1 MKLKG
6 GVITQIKTFLMKF
19 SKKEKQG
26 KQPKVKELSKRTANI
41 MTYGFLLFFVFIG
54 FIGLVRAISLSSQ
67 VNSLKNKVADF
78 ETTLTDNANQTSTL
92 DVSRVQYYMANF
104 VYAYINYDKDSA
116 EEREQTLQDYYAF
129 DSSTYTEELNE
140 TRTLKSQRVISV
152 EEYKSYDLAIV
163 KVAYEV
169 SGNSYVMNLAVPF
182 KIKNGLLTIVSPPY
196 SLADNLYQ
204 GDSKSFEKNDS
215 SDLVKLSSSETDS
228 IKEFLEVFFDKYAS
242 SDKTDLKLVMK
253 EPVLMGGSYQV
264 DTIDNSTA
272 LFYEGDDGQ
281 KVVQVSVTF
290 TDKNTTDKHTENF
303 TLYLSQSDNGWVVE
317 KLYNYFKN

>member
-6 GVITQIKTFLMKF
+6 GGLTQIKAFLMKF

-54 FIGLVRAISLSSQ
+54 FIGSLRAISLSSQ

-116 EEREQTLQDYYAF
+116 EEREKTLQDYYAF

-163 KVAYEV
+163 KVGYEV
-169 SGNSYVMNLAVPF
+169 RGNSYVMNLAVPF
-182 KIKNGLLTIVSPPY
+182 KIKDGLLTIVSLPY
-196 SLADNLYQ
+196 SLADDLYQ

-215 SDLVKLSSSETDS
+215 SDLVKLSSSETES

-242 SDKTDLKLVMK
+242 SDETDLKLVMK

-303 TLYLSQSDNGWVVE
+303 TLNLSQSDNGWVVE
-317 KLYNYFKN
+317 KLFNYFKN

>member
-6 GVITQIKTFLMKF
+6 GGLTQIKAFLMKF

-54 FIGLVRAISLSSQ
+54 FIGSLRAISLSSQ

-116 EEREQTLQDYYAF
+116 EERKKTLQDYYAF
-129 DSSTYTEELNE
+129 DFSSYTEELNE

-163 KVAYEV
+163 KVGYEV

-182 KIKNGLLTIVSPPY
+182 KIKDGLLTIVSLPY
-196 SLADNLYQ
+196 SLADDLYQ

-215 SDLVKLSSSETDS
+215 SDLVKLSSSETES

-242 SDKTDLKLVMK
+242 SDETDLKLVMK

-303 TLYLSQSDNGWVVE
+303 TLNLSQSDNGWVVE

>member
-6 GVITQIKTFLMKF
+6 GGLTQIKAFLMKF

-54 FIGLVRAISLSSQ
+54 FIGSLRAISLSSQ

-116 EEREQTLQDYYAF
+116 EEREKTLQDYYAF

-163 KVAYEV
+163 KVGYEV
-169 SGNSYVMNLAVPF
+169 RGNSYVMNLAVPF
-182 KIKNGLLTIVSPPY
+182 KIKDGLLTIVTLPY
-196 SLADNLYQ
+196 SLADDLYQ

-228 IKEFLEVFFDKYAS
+228 IKDFLEVFFDKYAS
-242 SDKTDLKLVMK
+242 SDETDLKLVMK

-303 TLYLSQSDNGWVVE
+303 TLYLSQSNNGWVVE

>member
-26 KQPKVKELSKRTANI
+26 KQPKVKELSKKTASV
-41 MTYGFLLFFVFIG
+41 MTYGFLIVFVFLG

-67 VNSLKNKVADF
+67 VNSLKNKVANF
-78 ETTLTDNANQTSTL
+78 ETTLEDKANQTSTL
-92 DVSRVQYYMANF
+92 DVSWVQYYMTNF
-104 VYAYINYDKDSA
+104 IYAYINYDKESA

-129 DSSTYTEELNE
+129 DLSTYTEELNE

-152 EEYKSYDLAIV
+152 EENKSYDLAIV
-163 KVAYEV
+163 KVGYEV

-182 KIKNGLLTIVSPPY
+182 KIKDGLLTIVSPPY
-196 SLADNLYQ
+196 SLADDLYQ

-215 SDLVKLSSSETDS
+215 SDLVKLSSDETDS
-228 IKEFLEVFFDKYAS
+228 IKEFLKVFFDKYAL
-242 SDKTDLKLVMK
+242 SDETDLNLVMK
-253 EPVLMGGSYQV
+253 EPVLMGGAYQV
-264 DTIDNSTA
+264 DTIDESTA

-290 TDKNTTDKHTENF
+290 TDKNTNDKHTENF

>member
-19 SKKEKQG
+19 SRKEKQG
-26 KQPKVKELSKRTANI
+26 KQPKVKELSKRAASL
-41 MTYGFLLFFVFIG
+41 MTYGVLLFFVFIG

-67 VNSLKNKVADF
+67 VNALKNKVADF

-92 DVSRVQYYMANF
+92 DVSRVQYYMTNF
-104 VYAYINYDKDSA
+104 IYTYINYDKESA

-152 EEYKSYDLAIV
+152 EEYKSYNLAIV
-163 KVAYEV
+163 KVGYEV

-182 KIKNGLLTIVSPPY
+182 KVKDGLLTIVSLPY
-196 SLADNLYQ
+196 SLADDLYQ

-242 SDKTDLKLVMK
+242 SDETDLKLLMK

-264 DTIDNSTA
+264 DTIDESTA

-303 TLYLSQSDNGWVVE
+303 TLYLSQSDNGWTVE

>member
-6 GVITQIKTFLMKF
+6 GGITQIKAFLMKF

-41 MTYGFLLFFVFIG
+41 MTYGFLIVFVFLG

-67 VNSLKNKVADF
+67 VNSLKNKVANF
-78 ETTLTDNANQTSTL
+78 ETTLEDKANQTSTL
-92 DVSRVQYYMANF
+92 DVSRVQYYMTNF
-104 VYAYINYDKDSA
+104 IYAYINYDKESA

-129 DSSTYTEELNE
+129 DLSTYTEELNE

-152 EEYKSYDLAIV
+152 EENKSYDLAIV
-163 KVAYEV
+163 KVGYEV

-182 KIKNGLLTIVSPPY
+182 KIKDGLLTIVSPPY
-196 SLADNLYQ
+196 SLADDLYQ

-228 IKEFLEVFFDKYAS
+228 IKDFLEVFFDKYAS
-242 SDKTDLKLVMK
+242 SDETDLKLVMK

>member
-6 GVITQIKTFLMKF
+6 GVISQIKVFLMKF

-78 ETTLTDNANQTSTL
+78 ETTLTDSANQTSTL

-104 VYAYINYDKDSA
+104 IYTYINYDKESA

-129 DSSTYTEELNE
+129 DFSTYTEELNE

-163 KVAYEV
+163 KVGYEV

-196 SLADNLYQ
+196 SLADDLYQ

-228 IKEFLEVFFDKYAS
+228 IKDFLEVFFDKYAS
-242 SDKTDLKLVMK
+242 SDETDLKLVMK

-264 DTIDNSTA
+264 DMIDDSTA

-303 TLYLSQSDNGWVVE
+303 TLYLSQSNNGWVVE

>member
-19 SKKEKQG
+19 SRKEKQG

-41 MTYGFLLFFVFIG
+41 MTYGFLLFFVFVG

-140 TRTLKSQRVISV
+140 TRTLKTQRVISV
-152 EEYKSYDLAIV
+152 EEYKSYDVAIV
-163 KVAYEV
+163 KVGYEV

-182 KIKNGLLTIVSPPY
+182 KIKDGLLTIVSLPY
-196 SLADNLYQ
+196 SLADDLYQ

-215 SDLVKLSSSETDS
+215 SDLVKLSSSETES

-242 SDKTDLKLVMK
+242 SDETDLKLVMK

>member
-6 GVITQIKTFLMKF
+6 GGITQIKAFLMKF

-26 KQPKVKELSKRTANI
+26 KQPKVKELSKKTASV

-67 VNSLKNKVADF
+67 VNTLKNKVADF

-92 DVSRVQYYMANF
+92 DVSRVQYYMTNF
-104 VYAYINYDKDSA
+104 IYAYINYDKESA

-129 DSSTYTEELNE
+129 DSTTYTEELNE

-152 EEYKSYDLAIV
+152 EENKSYDLAIV
-163 KVAYEV
+163 KVGYEV

-182 KIKNGLLTIVSPPY
+182 KIKDGLLTIVSPPY
-196 SLADNLYQ
+196 SLADDLYQ
-204 GDSKSFEKNDS
+204 GDSKSFEKNNS

-228 IKEFLEVFFDKYAS
+228 IKEFLDVFFDKYAS
-242 SDKTDLKLVMK
+242 SDETDLKLVMK

-264 DTIDNSTA
+264 DTIDDSTA

-290 TDKNTTDKHTENF
+290 TDKNTTDRHTENF

-317 KLYNYFKN
+317 KLYNYFKS

>member
-6 GVITQIKTFLMKF
+6 GVITQIKAFLMKF

-78 ETTLTDNANQTSTL
+78 ETTLTDSANQTSTL
-92 DVSRVQYYMANF
+92 DVSRVQYYMTNF
-104 VYAYINYDKDSA
+104 IYTYINYDKESA

-163 KVAYEV
+163 KVGYEV

-182 KIKNGLLTIVSPPY
+182 KIKDGLLTIVSPPY
-196 SLADNLYQ
+196 SLADDLYQ

-242 SDKTDLKLVMK
+242 SDETDLKLVMK

-264 DTIDNSTA
+264 DMIDDSTA

-281 KVVQVSVTF
+281 KVIQVSVTF
-290 TDKNTTDKHTENF
+290 IDKNTSDKHTENF
-303 TLYLSQSDNGWVVE
+303 TLYLSQSDNGWYVE

>member
-6 GVITQIKTFLMKF
+6 GVITQIKAFLMKF
-19 SKKEKQG
+19 SNKKKKG
-26 KQPKVKELSKRTANI
+26 TQPKDMDISKLSASV
-41 MTYGFLLFFVFIG
+41 MTHGFLLFFVFIG

-92 DVSRVQYYMANF
+92 DVSRVQYYMTNF
-104 VYAYINYDKDSA
+104 IYTYINYDKESA

-163 KVAYEV
+163 KVGYEV

-182 KIKNGLLTIVSPPY
+182 KVKDGLLTIVSLPY
-196 SLADNLYQ
+196 SLADDLYQ
-204 GDSKSFEKNDS
+204 GDSKSFEKNDT

-242 SDKTDLKLVMK
+242 SDETDLKLVMK
-253 EPVLMGGSYQV
+253 EPVLMGGAYQV

>member
-6 GVITQIKTFLMKF
+6 GGLTQVKTFLMKF

-78 ETTLTDNANQTSTL
+78 ETTLTDSANQTSTL

-104 VYAYINYDKDSA
+104 IYTYINYDKESA
-116 EEREQTLQDYYAF
+116 EEREQALQDYYAF
-129 DSSTYTEELNE
+129 DSSGYTEELNE

-163 KVAYEV
+163 KVGYEV
-169 SGNSYVMNLAVPF
+169 SGNSYVMNLVVPF

-196 SLADNLYQ
+196 SLADDLYQ

-215 SDLVKLSSSETDS
+215 SDLVKLSSSEIDS
-228 IKEFLEVFFDKYAS
+228 IKDFLEVFFDKYAS
-242 SDKTDLKLVMK
+242 SDETDLKLVMK

-264 DTIDNSTA
+264 DMIDDSTA

-303 TLYLSQSDNGWVVE
+303 TLYLSQSNNGWVVE

>member
-1 MKLKG
+1 M
-6 GVITQIKTFLMKF
+6 
-19 SKKEKQG
+19 
-26 KQPKVKELSKRTANI
+26 
-41 MTYGFLLFFVFIG
+41 
-54 FIGLVRAISLSSQ
+54 
-67 VNSLKNKVADF
+67 
-78 ETTLTDNANQTSTL
+78 
-92 DVSRVQYYMANF
+92 
-104 VYAYINYDKDSA
+104 
-116 EEREQTLQDYYAF
+116 
-129 DSSTYTEELNE
+129 
-140 TRTLKSQRVISV
+140 
-152 EEYKSYDLAIV
+152 
-163 KVAYEV
+163 
-169 SGNSYVMNLAVPF
+169 
-182 KIKNGLLTIVSPPY
+182 LTIVSLPY
-196 SLADNLYQ
+196 SLADDLYQ

-242 SDKTDLKLVMK
+242 SDETDLKLVMK

-317 KLYNYFKN
+317 KLYNYFKS

>member
-1 MKLKG
+1 
-6 GVITQIKTFLMKF
+6 
-19 SKKEKQG
+19 
-26 KQPKVKELSKRTANI
+26 
-41 MTYGFLLFFVFIG
+41 

-78 ETTLTDNANQTSTL
+78 ETTLTDSANQTSTL
-92 DVSRVQYYMANF
+92 DVSRVQYYMTNF
-104 VYAYINYDKDSA
+104 IYAYINYDKESA

-163 KVAYEV
+163 KVGYEV

-182 KIKNGLLTIVSPPY
+182 KIKDGLLTIVSLPY
-196 SLADNLYQ
+196 SLADDLYQ

-242 SDKTDLKLVMK
+242 SDETDLKLVMK